1 VANLDDTRLVSND
14 LGGDGRLFFK
24 SLGFSAAENEL
35 TKSVLIFVEL
45 FELGKLSVYRSKNI
59 TKRKTK
65 INKLLQNKTT
75 KQKH

>member
-1 VANLDDTRLVSND
+1 MANLDDTRLASSA

-35 TKSVLIFVEL
+35 TKSLLIFVEL
-45 FELGKLSVYRSKNI
+45 FELGTFSVYKSKNI

-65 INKLLQNKTT
+65 INK
-75 KQKH
+75 